1 MVDTINATPAP
12 ASDSAALG
20 RARLAENFDTFL
32 SLLTVQLKNQDP
44 LSPLDSNQFTQ
55 QIVQMTGVEQQ
66 LLTNDLLKKLV
77 GNTGSGVSTAVAL
90 IGKEV
95 RADSP
100 DAGLKDGKAT
110 WTYRFDRAADDV
122 KLEILNEKGA
132 VVRSIAPT
140 DNKAGDHTFVWDG
153 KGEAGATQP
162 DGVYTLRITAKDS
175 EGSTVASTTVTLR
188 TGVREVQVLASLIAY
203 RLEQETGRAP
213 DPALVKKLTFALYLS
228 PRRTPSLE
236 GGLPLA
242 KLVRRWIWRGAIGRE
257 TGKAAGRS
265 LDAAERLDVPAIVA
279 RWEQANRRS

>member
-1 MVDTINATPAP
+1 MADAINPTAAVPGATDTH
-12 ASDSAALG
+12 ALG

-44 LSPLDSNQFTQ
+44 LSPMDSNQFTQ

-110 WTYRFDRAADDV
+110 WTYHFDRAADDV
-122 KLEILNEKGA
+122 KLEILNERGA

-140 DNKAGDHTFVWDG
+140 DNKAGDHSFVWDG
-153 KGEAGATQP
+153 KGQAGTAQP
-162 DGVYTLRITAKDS
+162 EGTYTLRVTAKDS
-175 EGSTVASTTVTLR
+175 QGSTVASQVFAEGLV
-188 TGVREVQVLASLIAY
+188 TGVEQKDGSTLLTINGARVPWDKIVSIRQPAAPTTTAS
-203 RLEQETGRAP
+203 TGAP
-213 DPALVKKLTFALYLS
+213 STTGSNDNITPNNMGDKTSSPA
-228 PRRTPSLE
+228 
-236 GGLPLA
+236 
-242 KLVRRWIWRGAIGRE
+242 
-257 TGKAAGRS
+257 AA
-265 LDAAERLDVPAIVA
+265 
-279 RWEQANRRS
+279 